1 MDMLEDEDP
10 KSIPDLS
17 VSRPSSRLKWGIPVP
32 GDDSQTIYVWLD
44 ALMSYLTGI
53 GYPWEITKEWLRPE
67 WPADLQIIG
76 KDILRYNSSCKNY
89 QHLNADSFY

>member
-53 GYPWEITKEWLRPE
+53 GAQTEFQAGVTFWNRYGRTLYNASVGQLAYNATASNGSSRPSE
-67 WPADLQIIG
+67 P
-76 KDILRYNSSCKNY
+76 
-89 QHLNADSFY
+89 